1 MRIYLFENEI
11 FIVFFNVIFSLY
23 TDLEEYF
30 IQIRKTFILFTQ
42 FSWKKSKKR
51 FYYQLNNVKTMNFN
65 FKEMKI

>member
-23 TDLEEYF
+23 RDLEERF
-30 IQIRKTFILFTQ
+30 IQIRKIFILFIQ
-42 FSWKKSKKR
+42 FSQKKLKKR